1 MAVRRGLVF
10 LRVNEKRPVPC
21 SSKWYH
27 RPLPNDYVKLLK
39 NLHLQVH
46 DESLTFKKCARS
58 SIRAPPRVLPSYFEA
73 TSRGTWYDR
82 ATTPRARGV
91 QRRPW
96 PQPARARARETLGLR
111 EGPRRPSR
119 GRGRG
124 ERARDR
130 SLLKSAR
137 QLGLRNIV
145 TGIADPPRCQQGR
158 QCGACR
164 CGNAGPK
171 ALRPEHGRG
180 CRHRRRRGRRR
191 PSVARF
197 AHLVLCAL
205 RPAATRACPLRAHA
219 AGA

>member
-1 MAVRRGLVF
+1 MAVRRGLDF
-10 LRVNEKRPVPC
+10 LRVHEKRHVACRC

-27 RPLPNDYVKLLK
+27 TPLPNDYVKLLK

-73 TSRGTWYDR
+73 TSRGTWYHR
-82 ATTPRARGV
+82 ATPRARGV

-124 ERARDR
+124 ERARDQ

-145 TGIADPPRCQQGR
+145 TGIDCRPPTLPAREAVWCVPLW
-158 QCGACR
+158 QC
-164 CGNAGPK
+164 
-171 ALRPEHGRG
+171 
-180 CRHRRRRGRRR
+180 
-191 PSVARF
+191 
-197 AHLVLCAL
+197 
-205 RPAATRACPLRAHA
+205 RAESS
-219 AGA
+219 